1 MLKGLQR
8 ISCEERVGELS
19 LFAMRKRKLGGDLPF
34 SLKRRCK
41 EDGTRLFSVAP
52 SVRSK
57 G

>member
-8 ISCEERVGELS
+8 ISYEKRVGEL
-19 LFAMRKRKLGGDLPF
+19 LFAMRKRRLGGDLPF